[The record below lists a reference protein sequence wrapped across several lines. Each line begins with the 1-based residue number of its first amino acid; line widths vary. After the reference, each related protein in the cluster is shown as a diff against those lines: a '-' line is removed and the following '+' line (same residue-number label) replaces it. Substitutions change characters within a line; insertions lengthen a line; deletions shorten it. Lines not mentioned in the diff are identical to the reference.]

1 MLVARTLGHAEYE
14 SALWEVRSRLPLI
27 KVDLPSGR
35 SVRNHDG
42 SVGAANALVLTLMLS
57 IECEMLRDRSKVTRQ
72 TTTKMVD
79 RAGSDQFSF

>member
-1 MLVARTLGHAEYE
+1 
-14 SALWEVRSRLPLI
+14 LI

-57 IECEMLRDRSKVTRQ
+57 IECEMLRDPQQGNQ
-72 TTTKMVD
+72 TD
-79 RAGSDQFSF
+79 NDENGGPGGI